1 MKFEMKYILG
11 LFMFAAII
19 SANSLNAQCRTFVKN
34 NCREAMGEYIPS
46 ENFNAA
52 KLQPGDE
59 AEVEMTFY
67 GGEDY
72 RLLVCSQ
79 ELLGEVE
86 FQLLDL
92 EGNVLFNNVDKEMA
106 SHFDF
111 KVGGTQN
118 LMVRIKVSDNN
129 SAALAPQGCV
139 AIMLGSKVDN

>member
-1 MKFEMKYILG
+1 
-11 LFMFAAII
+11 
-19 SANSLNAQCRTFVKN
+19 
-34 NCREAMGEYIPS
+34 MGEYIPS

-67 GGEDY
+67 GGQDY

-79 ELLGEVE
+79 ALLGDVE
-86 FQLLDL
+86 FQILDL
-92 EGNVLFNNVDKEMA
+92 EDNVIFNNAENDMT

-118 LMVRIKVSDNN
+118 LKVRLKVSDNN
-129 SAALAPQGCV
+129 SASLAPQGCV
-139 AIMLGSKVDN
+139 AIMVGSKVDN